1 MKHALLFSLLIT
13 AAPPPAAGS
22 AGMESPESVYRGAVR
37 AWLDGRPDD
46 AIEGFKYSAFMS
58 SGTALASSAM
68 RDAAVLLAEA
78 GKPQEALVWLD
89 RAGIAAQ
96 EDPHAWYE
104 KGWNLLALEDHAGA
118 RKALERTLTLTADRD
133 LLSHTRFALAMAEE
147 GLKGPA
153 EAIDLYRG
161 IYQSYPYLLV
171 PSAVRI
177 SRNFELLKR
186 RQHSVTFLKE
196 ALLYDPKNFQAAVDL
211 ARVYEKVGYYVP
223 AWQTYYT
230 LAEIDP
236 GEKFFLKKKE
246 KLSRQAKGDHRNML
260 YWTRMAW
267 PVHTNPVK
275 LDKGEEADI
284 ALFADE
290 GGVPSTIRSF
300 SFICNTPFS
309 IEDSRLGRTA
319 EGPSGAQWTAAY
331 NPFNR
336 IYEVKDTA
344 ANTVYSTRN
353 TFRLVPRTPGG
364 VILIKSAD
372 ADAEGGGVNRG
383 DREVTGELLVNL
395 RREGFVLINRV
406 PLENVLPA
414 MTARTSEG
422 DRNPESL
429 KALSVVLRTRLRGLK
444 ASMRHSRDG
453 FHLCDSAHCQR
464 FDGINTETGEAADA
478 AAATREQTL
487 SGAGLMQAGEYA
499 PSCGGF
505 TEGGV
510 SDLNPLPADLSPFT
524 LSRHLHR
531 GPPDSM
537 YCLPPDK
544 AYASDATWT
553 LMLEPRWIED
563 RANRKHKIGKLRNIR
578 TLARSASGKVQAL
591 RLEGTAGTAEIK
603 GFKEISAVLSAGT
616 LRSPLFTIRP
626 LFSGKFP
633 SAFFVKGLGTGEGRG
648 YCVAG
653 GRGLAGGLGW
663 KYREILR
670 HYFPGL
676 TLTGDTGK
684 R

>member
-1 MKHALLFSLLIT
+1 
-13 AAPPPAAGS
+13 
-22 AGMESPESVYRGAVR
+22 MESPESVYAGAVR
-37 AWLDGRPDD
+37 SWLDGRPDD
-46 AIEGFKYSAFMS
+46 AVEGFKYAAFMS
-58 SGTALASSAM
+58 SGTPLAAAAM

-78 GKPQEALVWLD
+78 GRPQEALAWLE
-89 RAGIAAQ
+89 RAGISSE

-104 KGWNLLALEDHAGA
+104 KGWDLLAVEDHAGA
-118 RKALERTLTLTADRD
+118 RRALERALTLTADQD
-133 LLSHTRFALAMAEE
+133 LLAHARFALAMAEE
-147 GLKGPA
+147 GLRGPS
-153 EAIDLYRG
+153 EAIELYRG

-171 PSAVRI
+171 PAAVRI
-177 SRNFELLKR
+177 SRNFELLKK

-196 ALLYDPKNFQAAVDL
+196 ALLYDPRNFQAAIDL
-211 ARVYEKVGYYVP
+211 ARVYEKVDYHVP

-236 GEKFFLKKKE
+236 REKFFSKKKE
-246 KLSRQAKGDHRNML
+246 RLSKQAKGDHRNL
-260 YWTRMAW
+260 FYWTRMAW

-275 LDKGEEADI
+275 LDRGDEADI
-284 ALFADE
+284 ALFAGDD
-290 GGVPSTIRSF
+290 GVPATVRSF
-300 SFICNTPFS
+300 SFICNTPFT

-319 EGPSGAQWTAAY
+319 EGPAGSQWTAAY

-336 IYEVKDTA
+336 IYEVKDTV
-344 ANTVYSTRN
+344 ANAVYSTRN

-364 VILIKSAD
+364 VILIKNAD
-372 ADAEGGGVNRG
+372 VAADGGVNRG

-414 MTARTSEG
+414 MTARASEG

-453 FHLCDSAHCQR
+453 FHLCDSHHCQR

-478 AAATREQTL
+478 SASTRGQVI
-487 SGAGLMQAGEYA
+487 SGAGLPQAGEYT

-505 TEGGV
+505 TESGV
-510 SDLNPLPADLSPFT
+510 SDLNPLPKDLTPFS

-531 GPPDSM
+531 GPPDNM

-544 AYASDATWT
+544 AYASDAAWT

-563 RANRKHKIGKLRNIR
+563 RANRTRKIGRLRNIR
-578 TLARSASGKVQAL
+578 TLGRSPSGKVL
-591 RLEGTAGTAEIK
+591 SIRLEGTAGSAEIK
-603 GFKEISAVLSAGT
+603 GFKEISEILSAGT
-616 LRSPLFTIRP
+616 LRSPLFTLRP
-626 LFSGKFP
+626 LFKGKFP
-633 SAFFVKGLGTGEGRG
+633 SMFFVKGLGTGEGRG

-653 GRGLAGGLGW
+653 AKGLAGGLGW

-676 TLTGDTGK
+676 TVTGTAGN